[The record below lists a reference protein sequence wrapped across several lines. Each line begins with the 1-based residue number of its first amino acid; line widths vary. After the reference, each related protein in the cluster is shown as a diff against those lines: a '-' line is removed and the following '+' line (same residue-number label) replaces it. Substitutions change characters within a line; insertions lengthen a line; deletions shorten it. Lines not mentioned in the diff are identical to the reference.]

1 MFKDLTISS
10 FSVEMDV
17 LKTESK
23 KHKCQKCDKSYKEKG
38 NLNQH
43 FKVAHDGMRF
53 KCNICNKTFSAKHSM
68 EVHKNDKHFDKVGER
83 PKCELC
89 NKEYTKNCHVLRHI
103 REVHKRIKF
112 DCNQCDKTF
121 SVKSYLK
128 FRIWCMKGKVL
139 SVESVIRSS

>member
-53 KCNICNKTFSAKHSM
+53 ECNICKKPFSAKHSM
-68 EVHKNDKHFDKVGER
+68 EVHKNDKHFDKGKKYPCNLCDRIFNDPGSRLRHVKVTHEDIR
-83 PKCELC
+83 LKCEFC
-89 NKEYTKNCHVLRHI
+89 NKTMS
-103 REVHKRIKF
+103 
-112 DCNQCDKTF
+112 DKGTQ
-121 SVKSYLK
+121 
-128 FRIWCMKGKVL
+128 GTHQNL
-139 SVESVIRSS
+139 SQW